1 MTLAY
6 ISACFFE
13 LLIVQSVYY
22 FKTKR
27 ICICAILTMHSD
39 TVKIKSNQT
48 NDLIE
53 RTIHSLDVREMKR
66 HIINNK
72 EVQKV

>member
-1 MTLAY
+1 MY
-6 ISACFFE
+6 
-13 LLIVQSVYY
+13 
-22 FKTKR
+22 
-27 ICICAILTMHSD
+27 SD

-48 NDLIE
+48 NDLNE
-53 RTIHSLDVREMKR
+53 RPIHSLDVREMKR